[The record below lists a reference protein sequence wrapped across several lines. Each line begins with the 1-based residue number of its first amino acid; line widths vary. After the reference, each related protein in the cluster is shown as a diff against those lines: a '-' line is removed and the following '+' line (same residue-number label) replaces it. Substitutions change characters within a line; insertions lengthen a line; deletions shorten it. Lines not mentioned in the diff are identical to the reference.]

1 MKKLVL
7 FLLPLLMIFIAHFI
21 LVAENNVT
29 YNADI
34 KSLITAKGC
43 SECHPFT
50 LTYNGLLEQKS
61 ELNNGIPLVNPAK
74 PDSSV
79 LIWRIE
85 GKTLSGSPL
94 IRMPQGGPYYSEEE
108 INIFRTWITQGALED
123 IVVDVE
129 ESTWSEIKMKFK

>member
-1 MKKLVL
+1 MKKAVL
-7 FLLPLLMIFIAHFI
+7 GVLLLLMIFIAHFV

-34 KSLITAKGC
+34 KPLITAKGC
-43 SECHPFT
+43 SDCHTFT
-50 LTYNGLLEQKS
+50 LSYNSLLEEKS
-61 ELNNGIPLVNPAK
+61 ALNDGIPLVNTAK

-85 GKTLSGSPL
+85 GKTSSGSPL
-94 IRMPQGGPYYSEEE
+94 VKMPQGGSYYSEEE
-108 INIFRTWITQGALED
+108 INIFKAWITQGALED

-129 ESTWSEIKMKFK
+129 ESTWSEIKLKFK

>member
-1 MKKLVL
+1 MKKAVL
-7 FLLPLLMIFIAHFI
+7 GVLLLLMIFIAHFV

-34 KSLITAKGC
+34 KPLITAKGC
-43 SECHPFT
+43 SDCHTFT
-50 LTYNGLLEQKS
+50 YSYNNLMKEQI
-61 ELNNGIPLVNPAK
+61 NGIPLVNTAK

-85 GKTLSGSPL
+85 GKTSSGSPL
-94 IRMPQGGPYYSEEE
+94 IRMPQGGPYYSEED
-108 INIFRTWITQGALED
+108 INIFKTWIIQSALED

-129 ESTWSEIKMKFK
+129 ESTWSEIKLKFK